1 MALNRKPRRPI
12 TDADRSFAG
21 RDSLVCLR
29 QVRGQDSVDPLRPLA
44 KRIVG
49 GEEYSG
55 RLPGCPGR
63 SLARRASTFHPLVF
77 ELPGKGNAVRGNIHA
92 GYVVSQ
98 FGQVTRMPAF
108 AACPALFSR
117 VA

>member
-77 ELPGKGNAVRGNIHA
+77 ELPLT
-92 GYVVSQ
+92 Q
-98 FGQVTRMPAF
+98 
-108 AACPALFSR
+108 AACEVIGSSAAHFTRDMEPSDLGA
-117 VA
+117 A